1 MGLQG
6 EQESVESETV
16 SEGNVVSTE
25 PGPNETVSMGSTVKI
40 YVSRGTGKERIAVHD
55 VTGQD
60 FETAKQLLESQGL
73 KVGTVT
79 KKVSDLPMGTV
90 IAQTPNYPGLVPVGG
105 KVNLVIAADYSDASE
120 SGKSVTILCMLP
132 LDIDEL
138 VRLTVEQDGVQFLNQ
153 TIIPS
158 ESRVVNINIPGESG
172 ESTITVKINDKVYMT
187 YSANFDGEKG
197 KYTTTVDNSSGF
209 TVK

>member
-1 MGLQG
+1 
-6 EQESVESETV
+6 
-16 SEGNVVSTE
+16 
-25 PGPNETVSMGSTVKI
+25 
-40 YVSRGTGKERIAVHD
+40 
-55 VTGQD
+55 
-60 FETAKQLLESQGL
+60 
-73 KVGTVT
+73 
-79 KKVSDLPMGTV
+79 MGTV

-105 KVNLVIAADYSDASE
+105 KVNLVIAADYSDTSE